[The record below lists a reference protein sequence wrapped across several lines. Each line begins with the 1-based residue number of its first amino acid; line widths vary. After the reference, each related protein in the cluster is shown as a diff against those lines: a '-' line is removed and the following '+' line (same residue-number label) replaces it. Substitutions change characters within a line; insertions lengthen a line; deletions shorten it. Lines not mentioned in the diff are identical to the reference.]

1 MTADLHHL
9 VSLEAIR
16 TLRLRY
22 CHHLDANRMDE
33 LGALFTEDA
42 ICQVDRAGWTGRD
55 AIKAGLAQAFRDF
68 DTEQRGEYPFL
79 HAVSNHWIEILD
91 EDRAEGRCYL
101 IDFVTQ
107 RPAGEN
113 PLLLL
118 GVYVDE
124 YRRVDGEWLISHTRL
139 DVVWPEHS

>member
-1 MTADLHHL
+1 MNADLQRL

-16 TLRLRY
+16 DLRLRY
-22 CHHLDANRMDE
+22 CHHLDANRMDALAE
-33 LGALFTEDA
+33 LFTEDA
-42 ICQVDRAGWTGRD
+42 TCHVDRAGWSGRE

-68 DTEQRGEYPFL
+68 DTQQRGAYPFL
-79 HAVSNHWIEILD
+79 HAVSNHCIEFLD
-91 EDRAEGRCYL
+91 DDHAEGRCYL

-118 GVYVDE
+118 GLYVDE
-124 YRRVDGEWLISHTRL
+124 YRRVNGEWLISRTRL
-139 DVVWPEHS
+139 EVVWP

>member
-1 MTADLHHL
+1 MNADLNRL
-9 VSLEAIR
+9 ISVEAIR
-16 TLRLRY
+16 NLRLRY
-22 CHHLDANRMDE
+22 CHHLDANRMDA
-33 LGALFTEDA
+33 LAALFTEDA
-42 ICQVDRAGWTGRD
+42 ICHVDRAGWTGRD
-55 AIKAGLAQAFRDF
+55 AIKAGLSQAFRDF
-68 DTEQRGEYPFL
+68 DKQQRGQYPFV
-79 HAVSNHWIEILD
+79 HAVSNHLIEIID

>member
-1 MTADLHHL
+1 MHTDLNRL

-16 TLRLRY
+16 TLRMRY
-22 CHHLDANRMDE
+22 CHHLDANRMDA
-33 LGALFTEDA
+33 LAQLFTEDA
-42 ICQVDRAGWTGRD
+42 VCHVAGAGWTGRD
-55 AIKAGLAQAFRDF
+55 AIKAGLSQAFIDF
-68 DTEQRGEYPFL
+68 DTEQRGQYPFL
-79 HAVSNHWIEILD
+79 HAVSNHWIEMLD
-91 EDRAEGRCYL
+91 DDHAEGRCYL
-101 IDFVTQ
+101 TDWVTQ

-139 DVVWPEHS
+139 DVVWPS

>member
-107 RPAGEN
+107 RPDGEN

-139 DVVWPEHS
+139 DVVGPEHS